1 MPTFKVVLDKRVQKK
16 DEKYNLAIRVI
27 NGKDVM
33 YLNLQKLTVKQY
45 EQVFVKNAMD
55 EKNIQFR
62 ATCDQYI
69 TKCERIFNQLK
80 PYNKVR
86 FRELFFEKDKEV
98 PSTLL
103 LKDLFNHYL
112 TENEN
117 IKLKTRSHFRGTSNV
132 LEAYMKGISV
142 GDITPVFLNGF
153 EKKKM
158 EEGYSR
164 ATVDS
169 HFRNL
174 RRILNYFKNEVKLIP
189 KEYEYPFGRSGYSIS
204 SFFPNKI
211 VLKKEEIQS
220 IIDFKEFENPDQEY
234 SRDIWLLLYYCNG
247 ANFADLLRM
256 KWDQITGDYVI
267 FTRRKTE
274 TTRKNNIK
282 SIVVPITE
290 KLRAVIDKV
299 GDKESPYILGL
310 LKEGYAENTFENKNH
325 KVKQKINR
333 NLSRISEILDLSIPL
348 NLSGARDCYAS
359 TLMRKGKSRDDIGQM
374 LGHSNSI
381 VTEHYLSSIDP
392 ERTFEI
398 NSVLL

>member
-1 MPTFKVVLDKRVQKK
+1 MPTFNIVLDTRKVKR
-16 DEKYNLAIRVI
+16 DGKYNLAVRVI
-27 NGKDVM
+27 NGRDVM
-33 YLNLQKLTVKQY
+33 YINLQRISQEQY
-45 EQVFVKNAMD
+45 DKVFNKKSMD
-55 EKNIQFR
+55 ESSIQFR
-62 ATCDQYI
+62 ETCGQFI
-69 TKCERIFNQLK
+69 TKCERIYKKLT
-80 PYNKVR
+80 PYNKER
-86 FRELFFEKDKEV
+86 FREMFWEKDKV
-98 PSTLL
+98 ISSSLL
-103 LKDLFNHYL
+103 LKDLFDDYL
-112 TENEN
+112 SNTKEL
-117 IKLKTRSHFRGTSNV
+117 KLKTRSHFRGTANV
-132 LEAYMKGISV
+132 LEAYKNGISI
-142 GDITPVFLNGF
+142 GDIKPAFLRGF

-174 RRILNYFKNEVKLIP
+174 RRIINYFKNEDKQIP
-189 KEYEYPFGRSGYSIS
+189 EQYLYPFGKSGYSIS

-211 VLKKEEIQS
+211 VLKSEEIQS
-220 IIDFKEFENPDQEY
+220 IIEFTDFDSLEQEY

-256 KWDQITGDYVI
+256 RWDQIIGDYI
-267 FTRRKTE
+267 LFTRRKTE

-290 KLRAVIDKV
+290 KLKSIINKV
-299 GDKESPYILGL
+299 GDKDSPYILGL
-310 LKEGYAENTFENKNH
+310 LKEGYSESYFENKNH
-325 KVKQKINR
+325 KMKQQINR
-333 NLSRISEILDLSIPL
+333 NLTSISKKL
-348 NLSGARDCYAS
+348 NLSIALNLSTARDSYAS

>member
-189 KEYEYPFGRSGYSIS
+189 KEYSIRLVEVGTVFQVS
-204 SFFPNKI
+204 S
-211 VLKKEEIQS
+211 L
-220 IIDFKEFENPDQEY
+220 
-234 SRDIWLLLYYCNG
+234 
-247 ANFADLLRM
+247 
-256 KWDQITGDYVI
+256 
-267 FTRRKTE
+267 
-274 TTRKNNIK
+274 IK
-282 SIVVPITE
+282 S
-290 KLRAVIDKV
+290 
-299 GDKESPYILGL
+299 
-310 LKEGYAENTFENKNH
+310 
-325 KVKQKINR
+325 
-333 NLSRISEILDLSIPL
+333 
-348 NLSGARDCYAS
+348 C
-359 TLMRKGKSRDDIGQM
+359 
-374 LGHSNSI
+374 
-381 VTEHYLSSIDP
+381 
-392 ERTFEI
+392 
-398 NSVLL
+398 